1 MINKQFE
8 QFQRYFLP
16 VFLLTTT
23 IFFLVGI
30 AIWFWLYKHKTF
42 YSLGEDDII
51 ESRTLQRTKND
62 SMTTQQETMN
72 RTLEQQFRL
81 FSHSSTEV

>member
-51 ESRTLQRTKND
+51 ESRTLPRTKND
-62 SMTTQQETMN
+62 SMTIQQETMN
-72 RTLEQQFRL
+72 RTLERQFRL
-81 FSHSSTEV
+81 LSHSSTEV

>member
-8 QFQRYFLP
+8 QFQGYFLP

-30 AIWFWLYKHKTF
+30 ALWFWLYKHKTF
-42 YSLGEDDII
+42 YSLGEDEMI

-62 SMTTQQETMN
+62 SMTRQPEIMN
-72 RTLEQQFRL
+72 RTVEQQFRL
-81 FSHSSTEV
+81 LSYSSTEV